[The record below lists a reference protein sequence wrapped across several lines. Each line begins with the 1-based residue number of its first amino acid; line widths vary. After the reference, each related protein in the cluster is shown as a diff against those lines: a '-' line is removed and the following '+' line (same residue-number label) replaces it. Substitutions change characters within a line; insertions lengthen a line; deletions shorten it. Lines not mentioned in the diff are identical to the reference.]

1 MGFAQTTQSDQ
12 IKGKMDDSGQCF
24 AECPG
29 AKLCHILKVYLGNI
43 LTGSIDFWV
52 LRKHFLGVELFH
64 CYEAS

>member
-1 MGFAQTTQSDQ
+1 MTSMGFAQTTQSDQ

-43 LTGSIDFWV
+43 LTGSIDF
-52 LRKHFLGVELFH
+52 
-64 CYEAS
+64 